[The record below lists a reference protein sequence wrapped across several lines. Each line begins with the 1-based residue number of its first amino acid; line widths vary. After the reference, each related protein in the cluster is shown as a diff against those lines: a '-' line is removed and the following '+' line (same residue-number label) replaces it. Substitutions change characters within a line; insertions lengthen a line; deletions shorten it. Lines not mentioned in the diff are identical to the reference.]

1 MIKLYYKT
9 TGEEPDVD
17 CIEPCKY
24 DCRPSEGTMN
34 RKTLKSKY
42 PSYCCQDCGECIG
55 WLGRFV
61 EWIYCG
67 LVKHKCKSK

>member
-1 MIKLYYKT
+1 MENGK
-9 TGEEPDVD
+9 
-17 CIEPCKY
+17 
-24 DCRPSEGTMN
+24 N

-67 LVKHKCKSK
+67 LIKHKCKSK